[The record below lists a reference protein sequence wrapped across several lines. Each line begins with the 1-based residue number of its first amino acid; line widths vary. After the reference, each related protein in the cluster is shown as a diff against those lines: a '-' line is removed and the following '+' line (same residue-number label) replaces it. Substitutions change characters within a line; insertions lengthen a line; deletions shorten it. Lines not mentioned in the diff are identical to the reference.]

1 MIAEVNKIKPVVTY
15 TGGMMASAAL
25 WLGASA
31 GKSFIGETAIAG
43 SLGVLMV
50 HASRARQL
58 ENDGVKV
65 TVIRAGKHKALM
77 NPYEDLTE
85 DALKEAQSHADA
97 MYDVFLTH
105 VADSRGMSLTAA
117 DAAFGQGKE
126 FVGKQ
131 AVRAGLIDEV
141 GSLSDAFIYAQ
152 SLKSSAN
159 KPNVRTK
166 SPAAGGAKA
175 DNHAEEGADMP
186 KPMTPEHLAA
196 LAAGV
201 DLEEA
206 PEAAAQVVE
215 PVAEVVT
222 EAPAPTLESVQAQ
235 AAALQA
241 ELDTANANITELTAK
256 LEGAAAAE
264 AGLRTI
270 ALAGLKTMSLHVSAD
285 MGAAEAM
292 AASDLIAEHARVSEA
307 FKAKIKVG
315 GIAATK
321 PKAEDGKPKAALVN
335 PLFLHA
341 VKSSQPK

>member
-1 MIAEVNKIKPVVTY
+1 M
-15 TGGMMASAAL
+15 L
-25 WLGASA
+25 
-31 GKSFIGETAIAG
+31 
-43 SLGVLMV
+43 
-50 HASRARQL
+50 
-58 ENDGVKV
+58 
-65 TVIRAGKHKALM
+65 
-77 NPYEDLTE
+77 
-85 DALKEAQSHADA
+85 
-97 MYDVFLTH
+97 
-105 VADSRGMSLTAA
+105 
-117 DAAFGQGKE
+117 
-126 FVGKQ
+126 
-131 AVRAGLIDEV
+131 
-141 GSLSDAFIYAQ
+141 
-152 SLKSSAN
+152 
-159 KPNVRTK
+159 
-166 SPAAGGAKA
+166 
-175 DNHAEEGADMP
+175 